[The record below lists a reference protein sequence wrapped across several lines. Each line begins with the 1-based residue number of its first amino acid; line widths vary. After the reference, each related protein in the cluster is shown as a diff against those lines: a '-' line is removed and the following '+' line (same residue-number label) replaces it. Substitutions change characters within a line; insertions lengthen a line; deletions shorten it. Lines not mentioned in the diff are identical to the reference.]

1 MGIRGIGILPMGVAV
16 VAGRGARAPGGRVSP
31 GAAGSHRVVRL

>member
-16 VAGRGARAPGGRVSP
+16 VAGRGARAPGGAYLP
-31 GAAGSHRVVRL
+31 ALPVRIA